1 MLVLPKGEFAGQ
13 MAGHA
18 KHNESPSTS
27 LYVPEEHRVHG
38 PPSGPEKPRIQPQ
51 SVLPGDESVFAGHFK
66 HAVAA
71 LELINFPAAHGEHS
85 AVADELEYEPAWHSM
100 QTLFAM
106 FRSCV
111 VAVHRFTTS
120 SQSALLS

>member
-1 MLVLPKGEFAGQ
+1 MLPKVEFAGQ
-13 MAGHA
+13 MTGHA
-18 KHNESPSTS
+18 KHNESPLTS
-27 LYVPEEHRVHG
+27 LYVPDEHGVHG
-38 PPSGPEKPRIQPQ
+38 PPSGPEKPGIQPQ
-51 SVLPGDESVFAGHFK
+51 SMLPCDESVFVGHFK
-66 HAVAA
+66 HAVAE
-71 LELINFPAAHGEHS
+71 LELMYFPAAHGEHS